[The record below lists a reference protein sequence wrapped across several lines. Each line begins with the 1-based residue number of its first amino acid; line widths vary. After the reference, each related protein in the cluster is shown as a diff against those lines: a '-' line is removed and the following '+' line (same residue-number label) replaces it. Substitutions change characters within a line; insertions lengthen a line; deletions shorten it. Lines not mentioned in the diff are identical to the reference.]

1 MFKRFFHKKKPARTF
16 ELLHDSPIKERYF
29 IRTAQWDWLDH
40 EHIAVVDP
48 NSPRMLT
55 MDPWPQWIF
64 LDATGQSMIKEY
76 VYEWNDKYKGALPAQ
91 LDKTILDTIQQLAD
105 YGIIQLATTPQT
117 LDSRFELPLSAQ
129 ENH

>member
-64 LDATGQSMIKEY
+64 LDGFYTRIH
-76 VYEWNDKYKGALPAQ
+76 
-91 LDKTILDTIQQLAD
+91 
-105 YGIIQLATTPQT
+105 IQLRRDGSTTNQW
-117 LDSRFELPLSAQ
+117 
-129 ENH
+129 